1 MFEDVLVEQN
11 PHWSGHIYESGI
23 QRDAFKQLLK
33 YLEVPH
39 VISLVGV
46 RRAGKSTILKQ
57 LINYLQE
64 DQKTPAHN
72 IFFLNLEHPYFLEY
86 ASDIKYLEKIFEDYL
101 KIALPKGKIYCLLDE
116 VQFFQNWPVFIKA
129 HYEQKNIKFIIT
141 GSNSQL
147 LSSDLLTLLSGRTL
161 PIEIFPLSFKE
172 IILNAKID
180 SNDSIALSKN
190 RHLLRNLLDQY
201 LSYGGFPEVALLS
214 NKDTAFDILNAYSK
228 TIIYQDVAKRLQLKK
243 PLDLEKLFYYLI
255 SNISA
260 PFSYN
265 KLSKLFDLTDKTI
278 KEYIQALEDSFLL
291 FQLEAFSFSIKQQIR
306 SPKKIYSIDLGLIN
320 SVAFRFSE
328 NIGKLLENA
337 VFLKLKRESHPLYY
351 YKTVSGYEIDFV
363 IQNGKVI
370 ELVQV
375 SKELSFQKTKER
387 EVRALVEGLKELDLK
402 EGRIISFEDAEEIHV
417 DGITIQVIPIYKFLL
432 GN

>member
-11 PHWSGHIYESGI
+11 PHWSGHVYESGI

-86 ASDIKYLEKIFEDYL
+86 ASDVKYLEKIFEDYL

-180 SNDSIALSKN
+180 SDDSIALSKN
-190 RHLLRNLLDQY
+190 RNLLRNLLDQY

-214 NKDTAFDILNAYSK
+214 NKDTAFDILNAYSR